1 MSASVWSKRYK
12 KESAKRS
19 AESSG
24 TTISAL
30 RREAERRREDRNE
43 RAAIGAGFD
52 RHNLRAVQ

>member
-30 RREAERRREDRNE
+30 RRETDRRRGDRSE
-43 RAAIGAGFD
+43 RAAVVAK
-52 RHNLRAVQ
+52 RPA

>member
-1 MSASVWSKRYK
+1 MSTSVWAKQYK
-12 KESAKRS
+12 KDSAKRS

-43 RAAIGAGFD
+43 RAAEVARLN